1 MATLNRISKT
11 NQKLIRGGITM
22 GWAEAVIPL
31 GFFLAI
37 TSAVIVIAWQGFVT
51 WRSRMSIA
59 REEAYRNLA
68 EQVTQA
74 QSKTA
79 EYLEKATVELSDLR
93 QRMAEVERMLKDV
106 G

>member
-1 MATLNRISKT
+1 
-11 NQKLIRGGITM
+11 M
-22 GWAEAVIPL
+22 GWAEAVFVL
-31 GFFLAI
+31 GSFLAI
-37 TSAVIVIAWQGFVT
+37 MAAVIVIAWQAFVT

-74 QSKTA
+74 QGKTA
-79 EYLEKATVELSDLR
+79 DCLEKATADLADLR
-93 QRMAEVERMLKDV
+93 QRMAEVERILKEV